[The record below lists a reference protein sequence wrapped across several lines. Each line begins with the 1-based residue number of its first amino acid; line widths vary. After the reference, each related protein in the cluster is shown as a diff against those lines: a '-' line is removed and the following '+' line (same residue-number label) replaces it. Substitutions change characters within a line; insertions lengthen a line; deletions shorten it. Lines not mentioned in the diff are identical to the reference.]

1 MLKSEFIKE
10 AFVLLVEVVRRPLKS
25 SFSCSPVSPK
35 FSPETEFSASLTS
48 ESGDSGFFLRAIF
61 SRTSIV
67 LFSG

>member
-25 SFSCSPVSPK
+25 SLSCSPVSSK
-35 FSPETEFSASLTS
+35 FPPETEFSASLTS
-48 ESGDSGFFLRAIF
+48 ESGDSVVFLAAIF

-67 LFSG
+67 LFSW